1 MSSKSSH
8 PLILHRIMLIPLAPA
23 HLVSKRRAEGE
34 TGAIYLVLRSLS
46 DRAVRQLL
54 ARCAA
59 ARRWFSG
66 CPTAAQFVSIL
77 RLHRHRHQ
85 RGIKSLP
92 KTRFSAS
99 KQRFWDLQWGP
110 ICTWHI
116 FCSGRVEPRVQP
128 FCKAVKVSRDS
139 ETRNRGTRLTRIDDA
154 GSAVCGGPVLVCAQ
168 AASLNRSVRCLSG
181 TSAGKPICPT

>member
-1 MSSKSSH
+1 M
-8 PLILHRIMLIPLAPA
+8 R
-23 HLVSKRRAEGE
+23 KR
-34 TGAIYLVLRSLS
+34 TIYLNLRSLS
-46 DRAVRQLL
+46 DRKFQQLP
-54 ARCAA
+54 ACCAA

-128 FCKAVKVSRDS
+128 FCKAVKVSRDL
-139 ETRNRGTRLTRIDDA
+139 ETRTCGTRLTRIDDA
-154 GSAVCGGPVLVCAQ
+154 GSAVCGGPVLVRAEIGELRPD
-168 AASLNRSVRCLSG
+168 SLMPERHVRRKTNLPDLIH
-181 TSAGKPICPT
+181 TP